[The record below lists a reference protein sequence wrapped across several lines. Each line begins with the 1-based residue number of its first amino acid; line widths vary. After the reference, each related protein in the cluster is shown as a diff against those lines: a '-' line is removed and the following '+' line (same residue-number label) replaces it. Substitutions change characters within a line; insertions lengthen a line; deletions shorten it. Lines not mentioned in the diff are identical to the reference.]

1 MARYVL
7 AEDYIRALR
16 GKEVITREVDRALQG
31 VDVLALPSLAVP
43 APPLG
48 AVSVPIKGGTDAVRA
63 IMLRC
68 TQPFNLSGHPAI
80 SLPCGRTRDGMPIGL
95 QLVGR
100 KGRTPALVQA
110 ALAAEALLAS

>member
-1 MARYVL
+1 VPV
-7 AEDYIRALR
+7 R
-16 GKEVITREVDRALQG
+16 GGSE
-31 VDVLALPSLAVP
+31 
-43 APPLG
+43 
-48 AVSVPIKGGTDAVRA
+48 AVRA

-80 SLPCGRTRDGMPIGL
+80 SLPCGRSKDGLPIGL

-110 ALAAEALLAS
+110 ALAAEAVLAS